1 MNNDIMEATNRIAF
15 KTKQGKISIDAT
27 KIEDSYYLLVNSKDN
42 TQITGIELDSPYLL
56 LFLDKIILEG
66 DNITVLASG
75 RENVKLESIYKVE
88 DDMLYKTNRLVIP
101 EPEEGV
107 KEINLAFYLT
117 DIIDIKADMDLIS
130 YLAKNSYLYGDN
142 KLLTKYEIYVPIFEV
157 IEGYKDGNDD
167 KNKVMNK
174 TKFKVINGG
183 LRNTKKQ

>member
-15 KTKQGKISIDAT
+15 KTKHGKISIDAT
-27 KIEDSYYLLVNSKDN
+27 KIEDRYYFLVNL
-42 TQITGIELDSPYLL
+42 T
-56 LFLDKIILEG
+56 FLDKIILEG

-107 KEINLAFYLT
+107 KEINLAFCLT

>member
-1 MNNDIMEATNRIAF
+1 
-15 KTKQGKISIDAT
+15 
-27 KIEDSYYLLVNSKDN
+27 
-42 TQITGIELDSPYLL
+42 
-56 LFLDKIILEG
+56 
-66 DNITVLASG
+66 
-75 RENVKLESIYKVE
+75 
-88 DDMLYKTNRLVIP
+88 MLYKTNRLVIP

-107 KEINLAFYLT
+107 KEINLAFCLT

-157 IEGYKDGNDD
+157 IEGYKDVTDD

>member
-27 KIEDSYYLLVNSKDN
+27 KIGDSYYLLVNSKDN
-42 TQITGIELDSPYLL
+42 AHISGIELDSPYLL

-66 DNITVLASG
+66 DNITVLATG

-88 DDMLYKTNRLVIP
+88 DDIP

-107 KEINLAFYLT
+107 KEINLAFCLT

-142 KLLTKYEIYVPIFEV
+142 KLLTKYGIYVPIFEV

-174 TKFKVINGG
+174 TKLKVINGG